1 MEEPLELTYPLVHL
15 KIKEINKENPN
26 NNAQELLYLSFSTR
40 RNIIYTKLIRNLVSL
55 WNATREFLLCCWC
68 NGIFTSTGNQGSQ
81 NYDKERWQKVG
92 LQGYISWVFLHV
104 CFLLDLWNMPLRK
117 NFYCP
122 EQKKKGTVV
131 NSSECDLDTCTAIAI
146 FIYF

>member
-55 WNATREFLLCCWC
+55 
-68 NGIFTSTGNQGSQ
+68 
-81 NYDKERWQKVG
+81 
-92 LQGYISWVFLHV
+92 
-104 CFLLDLWNMPLRK
+104 
-117 NFYCP
+117 
-122 EQKKKGTVV
+122 
-131 NSSECDLDTCTAIAI
+131 
-146 FIYF
+146 